1 MTCLGNAATGL
12 ANWWGSE
19 EGEIDMT
26 ERIVLLTEIGDMG
39 CDIVIYNK
47 SMYLFIQTTAPKAR
61 GIS

>member
-1 MTCLGNAATGL
+1 
-12 ANWWGSE
+12 
-19 EGEIDMT
+19 MT